1 MTKYKWQVDTH
12 FVFDKDAG
20 YKIFDRPL
28 SEVIK
33 YLQCFPG
40 DCQLTASKDE
50 PNESY
55 ITIQVIKEYVRP
67 FNEL

>member
-1 MTKYKWQVDTH
+1 MTKYEWQVDTH
-12 FVFDKDAG
+12 SVLDKDAG

-33 YLQCFPG
+33 FLHCFPS

-50 PNESY
+50 ANESY
-55 ITIQVIKEYVRP
+55 ITVQVIKEYVRS
-67 FNEL
+67 FNE